1 MAGRRVRS
9 FSVTARA
16 MRSRAR
22 NTEMTK
28 TLLAG
33 VFLLVSVMA
42 APTTAQFSEPPL
54 MDKLQ
59 AGYYRLKIGK
69 VDVIAVSDGAAA
81 FDILSIVPNEKKEAT
96 ARIMAK
102 SLVKTPA
109 FTSVNA
115 YIILL
120 GDRTIMVDAG
130 TGELFGVKLGKLPDS
145 LRAAGITPE
154 SITDILVTHIHPD
167 HTGGLTVSGK
177 KLYPN
182 ATIHVNKKELDFW
195 TDKSAAEKA
204 DGPTKGFFGQVAATV
219 GPYISSGAVQTFEG
233 EAQIFPGIRSVPAY
247 GHTPGHT
254 FYILEDGG
262 EKIAFMGDT
271 IHVQDAQF
279 EDPSI
284 TVAFDVDQKQ
294 AAATRVK
301 AFADAAQHEYY
312 IALDHMY
319 FPGIGR
325 LRKENVGYRWLPA
338 PYINDSAKR

>member
-1 MAGRRVRS
+1 MSVR
-9 FSVTARA
+9 FYATTVG
-16 MRSRAR
+16 
-22 NTEMTK
+22 
-28 TLLAG
+28 LLAA
-33 VFLLVSVMA
+33 LVLTTPA
-42 APTTAQFSEPPL
+42 AAQFSDPPL
-54 MDKLQ
+54 LDKPQ

-69 VDVIAVSDGAAA
+69 VDVIAVSDGGAA
-81 FDILSIVPNEKKEAT
+81 FDVLGVVAKEKQEAA

-102 SLVKTPA
+102 SLVKSPV
-109 FTSVNA
+109 FVSVNA
-115 YIILL
+115 YVILL
-120 GDRTIMVDAG
+120 GGRTIMIDAG

-145 LRAAGITPE
+145 LRAAGIPPE

-167 HTGGLTVSGK
+167 HTGGLSVRGK

-182 ATIHVNKKELDFW
+182 ATVHLNQKELDFW
-195 TDKSAAEKA
+195 TDKSVGEKA
-204 DGPTKGFFGQVAATV
+204 IGPTKEFFGHVAATV

-233 EAQIFPGIRSVPAY
+233 EAQMFPGISSFPAY

-262 EKIAFMGDT
+262 QKIVFMGDT

-284 TVAFDVDQKQ
+284 TVAFDVDPKQ

-301 AFADAAQHEYY
+301 AFADAAQNEYY

-319 FPGIGR
+319 FPGVGR
-325 LRKENVGYRWLPA
+325 VMKENAGYRWLPV
-338 PYINDSAKR
+338 PYVNDAAKR

>member
-1 MAGRRVRS
+1 MNHR
-9 FSVTARA
+9 FRA
-16 MRSRAR
+16 SA
-22 NTEMTK
+22 
-28 TLLAG
+28 
-33 VFLLVSVMA
+33 VVLVAALILA
-42 APTTAQFSEPPL
+42 APTAAQFDEPSM
-54 MDKLQ
+54 MDKPQ
-59 AGYYRLKIGK
+59 AGYYRFKIGK
-69 VDVIAVSDGAAA
+69 VDVIAVSDGGST
-81 FDILSIVPNEKKEAT
+81 FDILGIVPKEKQEA
-96 ARIMAK
+96 AAQIMAK
-102 SLVKTPA
+102 SLVKSPV
-109 FTSVNA
+109 FVSVNA
-115 YIILL
+115 YVILL
-120 GDRTIMVDAG
+120 GGRTIMVDAG

-167 HTGGLTVSGK
+167 HTGGLAIGGK

-182 ATIHVNKKELDFW
+182 ATIHVNKKEIDFW

-204 DGPTKGFFGQVAATV
+204 DGPTKGFFSQVTATV

-233 EAQIFPGIRSVPAY
+233 EAQIFPGVSAIPAY

-254 FYILEDGG
+254 FYMLEDDGQ
-262 EKIAFMGDT
+262 KIAFMGDT

-325 LRKENVGYRWLPA
+325 VRKENVGYRWLPA

>member
-1 MAGRRVRS
+1 MNVR
-9 FSVTARA
+9 FRATA
-16 MRSRAR
+16 
-22 NTEMTK
+22 
-28 TLLAG
+28 
-33 VFLLVSVMA
+33 VFLLAALALA
-42 APTTAQFSEPPL
+42 APTAAQFSEPAL
-54 MDKLQ
+54 MDKPQ
-59 AGYYRLKIGK
+59 AGYYRFKIGK
-69 VDVIAVSDGAAA
+69 VDVIAVSDGGGA
-81 FDILSIVPNEKKEAT
+81 FDILGVVPREKQKAA

-102 SLVKTPA
+102 SLVKSPV
-109 FTSVNA
+109 FVSVNA
-115 YIILL
+115 YVILL
-120 GDRTIMVDAG
+120 DGRTIMVDAG

-167 HTGGLTVSGK
+167 HTGGLSVGGK

-182 ATIHVNKKELDFW
+182 APIHVNKREIDFW

-204 DGPTKGFFGQVAATV
+204 VGPTKGFFSQVAATV
-219 GPYISSGAVQTFEG
+219 GPYISSGAVQTFDG
-233 EAQIFPGIRSVPAY
+233 DAQIFPGVSAIPAY

-254 FYILEDGG
+254 FFMLEDGDQ
-262 EKIAFMGDT
+262 KIVFMGDT
-271 IHVQDAQF
+271 IHIQDAQF

-301 AFADAAQHEYY
+301 AFADAAQNEYY
-312 IALDHMY
+312 VAFDHMY